1 MAEVKQQPTER
12 DEAARQLDEMMAG
25 DKRKKRKKRLL
36 IIALCV
42 LAVGWFILRPM
53 LFGGKEPQSKGYIDY
68 AAERRDL
75 VISVSDSGALQPADS
90 YNIIGLV
97 GGDVLSADFEEGD
110 YVEKDTLLYQ
120 IDSSDAEKSIEQA
133 RISLENAG
141 LTYENVVDG
150 LDGLS
155 PKTSV
160 EGRVTKLYVRQGDAV
175 QAGSPLADIA
185 DTDNMVLELG
195 FHQSDAE
202 NIRVG
207 DGAEVTLSATGE
219 KLTGSVT
226 AVSKAVIHGNG
237 NVLLNKVEITV
248 SNPGG
253 LQSGAYAT
261 ATVKG
266 FDCATNGQFAAK
278 TQTTVVS
285 TASGNVEK
293 LLVGEGDRV
302 SREQAL
308 LTIDSDSAQRQ
319 IRGADLGVRSARL
332 SLDNAMDIMDNYSI
346 KAPISGTVVEKKIK
360 AGDRLDNTSASV
372 LAVIYDMSYLTL
384 TLDIDELDIGSIEVG
399 QRVSIEADALPGK
412 TFEGYIDRVGV
423 NGTSTA
429 GVTTYPVRVIVEDY
443 QDLLPG
449 MNVTAEVII
458 EEAKDVL
465 TVPISA
471 VSRGNTVL
479 VADPSSKGDA
489 KNGVP
494 AGYRQAE
501 VEVGRATD
509 DYIEIISGI
518 DEGTMVGVSTA
529 TSSLMEMMMT
539 QGGGG
544 GEVRVET
551 EGPPRD

>member
-1 MAEVKQQPTER
+1 MAETKQKEGQ
-12 DEAARQLDEMMAG
+12 DKAAQQLEEMIAAG
-25 DKRKKRKKRLL
+25 GQRKRKKKK
-36 IIALCV
+36 IIIGVCLALAA
-42 LAVGWFILRPM
+42 LMALKAVFS
-53 LFGGKEPQSKGYIDY
+53 GGKTPQNTGYIDY

-90 YNIIGLV
+90 YNIVGLV

-133 RISLENAG
+133 RINLENAG
-141 LTYENVVDG
+141 LSYQNVVDN

-155 PKTSV
+155 PKTNV
-160 EGRVTKLYVRQGDAV
+160 AGRVTKLYVRAGDEV
-175 QAGSPLADIA
+175 QAGAPLADIA

-195 FHQSDAE
+195 FHQSDAQ
-202 NIRVG
+202 NIYVG
-207 DGAEVTLSATGE
+207 DSAEVTLGTTGE

-226 AVSKAVIHGNG
+226 AVSRAVDHGNG
-237 NVLLNKVEITV
+237 NVLLNNIEITV

-253 LQSGAYAT
+253 LQAGTHAT
-261 ATVKG
+261 AVVKG
-266 FDCATNGQFAAK
+266 FNCAASGQFEPK
-278 TQTTVVS
+278 TQTKVVS
-285 TASGNVEK
+285 MAGGTVGR
-293 LLVGEGDRV
+293 LLVSEGDRV
-302 SREQAL
+302 SKDQAIV
-308 LTIDSDSAQRQ
+308 TIDSDSAQRQ
-319 IRGADLGVRSARL
+319 IQGANLSVRSAQL

-360 AGDRLDNTSASV
+360 AGDRLDNNSASV

-412 TFEGYIDRVGV
+412 TFEGYVDRVGV

-429 GVTTYPVRVIVEDY
+429 GVTTYPVRVIVENYDE
-443 QDLLPG
+443 LLPG
-449 MNVTAEVII
+449 MNVTAEVVI
-458 EEAKDVL
+458 EEAKNVL

-479 VADPSSKGDA
+479 VADPSAKADA
-489 KNGVP
+489 KNGIP
-494 AGYRQAE
+494 AGYRQVE
-501 VEVGRATD
+501 VEIGRATD
-509 DYIEIISGI
+509 DYIEILGGI

-529 TSSLMEMMMT
+529 TSSLMEMMM
-539 QGGGG
+539 GPGGG

>member
-1 MAEVKQQPTER
+1 MAEVKQPVER
-12 DEAARQLDEMMAG
+12 DKAAQQLDEMMAG
-25 DKRKKRKKRLL
+25 DKRKKRKKRLV

-42 LAVGWFILRPM
+42 LAAGWFILRPM
-53 LFGGKEPQSKGYIDY
+53 LFGGKAPQGSGYIDY

-75 VISVSDSGALQPADS
+75 IMSVSDSGALQPADS
-90 YNIIGLV
+90 YNIVGLV

-133 RISLENAG
+133 RINLENAG
-141 LTYENVVDG
+141 LSYQNVVDN

-155 PKTSV
+155 PKTNV
-160 EGRVTKLYVRQGDAV
+160 AGRVTKLYVRAGDEV
-175 QAGSPLADIA
+175 QAGALLADIA

-195 FHQSDAE
+195 FHQSDAQ
-202 NIRVG
+202 NIHVG
-207 DGAEVTLSATGE
+207 DGAQVTLGTTGE
-219 KLTGSVT
+219 KLTGTVT
-226 AVSKAVIHGNG
+226 AVSKAVTHGNG
-237 NVLLNKVEITV
+237 NVLLNNIEITV

-253 LQSGAYAT
+253 LQAGTYAT
-261 ATVKG
+261 AAVG
-266 FDCATNGQFAAK
+266 DYNCAVNGQFTAR

-285 TASGNVEK
+285 MAGGTIER
-293 LLVGEGDRV
+293 LLVSEGDRV
-302 SREQAL
+302 SKDQAL
-308 LTIDSDSAQRQ
+308 MTIDSDSAQRQ
-319 IRGADLGVRSARL
+319 IQGANLSVRSAQL

-360 AGDRLDNTSASV
+360 AGDRLDNNSASV

-399 QRVSIEADALPGK
+399 QKVKIEADALPGK
-412 TFEGYIDRVGV
+412 TFEGYVDRVGV

-429 GVTTYPVRVIVEDY
+429 GVTTYPVRVIVENYDE
-443 QDLLPG
+443 LLPG
-449 MNVTAEVII
+449 MNVTAEVVI
-458 EEAKDVL
+458 EEAKNVL

-479 VADPSSKGDA
+479 VADPSAKADA
-489 KNGVP
+489 KNSIP
-494 AGYRQAE
+494 AGYRQVE
-501 VEVGRATD
+501 VEIGRATD
-509 DYIEIISGI
+509 DYIEILGGI

-529 TSSLMEMMMT
+529 TSSLMEMMM
-539 QGGGG
+539 GPGGG